1 MQKFLKRYTVND
13 IPPTKFQVLN
23 LLYEEGP
30 MTSREMILKLGNPS
44 VCVALQRYK
53 KEGLV
58 KPIYEIK
65 MPGKRGRSSYVWAI
79 TEAGISRLM
88 FFRRVLE
95 EKEVFYGKSWE

>member
-44 VCVALQRYK
+44 VYVALQRYE

-58 KPIYEIK
+58 KPIYKIK
-65 MPGKRGRSSYVWAI
+65 NPRKRGRPPYVWAI
-79 TEAGISRLM
+79 TERGIDRLM

-95 EKEVFYGKSWE
+95 EGEVLYG